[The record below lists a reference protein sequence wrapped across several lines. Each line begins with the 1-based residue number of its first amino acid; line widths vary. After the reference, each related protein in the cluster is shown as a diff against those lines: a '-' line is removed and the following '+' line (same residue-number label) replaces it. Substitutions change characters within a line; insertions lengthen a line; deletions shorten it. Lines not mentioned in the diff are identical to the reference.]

1 MANIK
6 SAKKRIKVIDRQTL
20 ENKSLKTMIATYVK
34 KYKVAVDNGEKEV
47 AAETYKA
54 TVKKLDKAVA
64 QGLLHKN
71 AAARKKSQ
79 YTRKLNSLN
88 A

>member
-1 MANIK
+1 MPNIK
-6 SAKKRIKVIDRQTL
+6 SAKKRVIVTEVKTLQNKMIKTALRTA
-20 ENKSLKTMIATYVK
+20 MK
-34 KYKVAVDNGEKEV
+34 KYEAAIEAGEKEV

-79 YTRKLNSLN
+79 FTRKLNSLN